1 MNTNEDRETGDFS
14 LIFRDVPICPSD
26 SAARPTRA
34 RGTALAVGLCAV
46 AALVSAT
53 EPPKPYGPVPSP
65 RQLQWHALEY
75 YGFIHFTVNTFTDRE
90 WGFGD
95 ESPSVFNPTA
105 FDADQIVRACQAGGM
120 KGLILTAKHHDGF
133 CLWPS
138 KYTEHSVKNS
148 PWQEGRGDVVKEFAA
163 ACERHGLKFG
173 VYLSPWDRNHAEY
186 GRAGYVEYYQN
197 QIRELLTGYGPIFEM
212 WFDGASGG
220 DGYYGGQG
228 GTRNID
234 YNTYYDWKGVRKLIR
249 ELQPDCAIWCGQY
262 REGDRLVWADC
273 AWGGSEGGDVGD
285 PCWHTRDSRKVDVGI
300 PDYQHGQRDGD
311 VWCPAEGDVSIR
323 PGWFYHARED
333 DQVKS
338 PEQLMAIYFSCVGR
352 GANLILNVPPDRRGQ
367 VHANDVQSLRA
378 FGRLLAETFG
388 HDLAGSANAVASNVR
403 GQDRTFGPANLL
415 DARRETYWATDDD
428 VTTPDVVLEFGEP
441 ITFNIVRLREHL
453 PLGQRI
459 DDWALDVWQDD
470 QWSEFARGSAIGAC
484 RLVRGTPRTTTK
496 VRLRITRAA
505 ASPALSEF
513 ALFAGPVE

>member
-1 MNTNEDRETGDFS
+1 MRNPLFRRFAAC
-14 LIFRDVPICPSD
+14 LIATLAILSNRP
-26 SAARPTRA
+26 AAF
-34 RGTALAVGLCAV
+34 
-46 AALVSAT
+46 AA
-53 EPPKPYGPVPSP
+53 EPPQPYGPVPNE
-65 RQLQWHALEY
+65 RQLKWHELEF

-105 FDADQIVRACQAGGM
+105 FDADQIVRACQSGGM

-148 PWQEGRGDVVKEFAA
+148 PWKEGRGDMVKEFAA
-163 ACERHGLKFG
+163 ACAKHGLKFG
-173 VYLSPWDRNHAEY
+173 IYLSPWDRNHAEY
-186 GRAGYVEYYQN
+186 GRPGYVEYYKN
-197 QIRELLTGYGPIFEM
+197 QIRELLTQYGPVFEM

-234 YNTYYDWKGVRKLIR
+234 YNTYYDWKGVRALIR

-273 AWGGSEGGDVGD
+273 VWGGSEGGDVGD
-285 PCWHTRDSRKVDVGI
+285 PCWHTRDSNQVNVGI
-300 PDYQHGQRDGD
+300 PEYQHGQRDGD

-323 PGWFYHARED
+323 PGWFYHASQD
-333 DQVKS
+333 HQVKS
-338 PEQLMAIYFSCVGR
+338 PEQLMAIYLSCVGR

-367 VHANDVQSLRA
+367 VHANDVKSLHE
-378 FGRLLAETFG
+378 FGRLLAETLG
-388 HDLAGSANAVASNVR
+388 HDLARTANPIASNVR
-403 GQDRTFGPANLL
+403 GQDPTFGPGNLL

-428 VTTPDVVLEFGEP
+428 VTTPEVVLEFAEP
-441 ITFNIVRLREHL
+441 VTFHLVRLREYL

-470 QWSEFARGSAIGAC
+470 QWREFAKSSAIGAC
-484 RLVRGTPRTTTK
+484 RLVRSTSRTTTK
-496 VRLRITRAA
+496 IRLRITKAA
-505 ASPALSEF
+505 ACPALAEF
-513 ALFAGPVE
+513 SLFAEPVRLGAKDSP